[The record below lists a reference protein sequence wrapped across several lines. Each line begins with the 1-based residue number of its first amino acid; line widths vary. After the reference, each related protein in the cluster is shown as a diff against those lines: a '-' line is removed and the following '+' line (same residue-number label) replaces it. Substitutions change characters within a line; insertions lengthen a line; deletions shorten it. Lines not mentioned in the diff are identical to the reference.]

1 MMLPEGDYEVHQA
14 VIGRMLMPYD
24 VSIYHSVQQ
33 NLGLIILTEKFDLH
47 ILQPLKRFNF
57 G

>member
-1 MMLPEGDYEVHQA
+1 MLPEGDYEVHQA

-57 G
+57 D